1 MLLIFHFRKIATF
14 SFWVGFIS
22 RAAAVGPCS
31 SAGWPS
37 VGLGRAQELSGV
49 SGPVSKHISLIQMLS
64 NPLSTQGL
72 TSWMILS
79 NASRTPP
86 N

>member
-1 MLLIFHFRKIATF
+1 MTSAGSRPVLLIFHFRKIATF

-37 VGLGRAQELSGV
+37 VGLGRAQELSGG

-64 NPLSTQGL
+64 NPSLL
-72 TSWMILS
+72 
-79 NASRTPP
+79 RD
-86 N
+86 